1 MTSNSKSDM
10 GGMTAEFDAHEDLQ
24 RQVKEAIICQRLA
37 PGHKVTELVLTE
49 MFDTTRTVARSL
61 MEQLTVQGF
70 LVSISPRIT
79 RVSPLTVLSIKE
91 NFALRK
97 MLIPDL
103 ASESITF
110 VNFSELE
117 RLNNEMS
124 KANFSP
130 ENEADLLD
138 LLHLNSEYNLALVS
152 GVQYPL
158 ALKWAHLL
166 EDVAKRIYWLYA
178 KRTGDLP
185 FNVRGHEEIEKLRHV
200 DPARLKNMLRESLY
214 QTEQRI
220 LTSIFFQEPLYA
232 KNLGV

>member
-1 MTSNSKSDM
+1 MNAD
-10 GGMTAEFDAHEDLQ
+10 FDAHEDLQ

-37 PGHKVTELVLTE
+37 PGQKVTELVLTE
-49 MFDTTRTVARSL
+49 MFHTTRTVARSL

-70 LVSISPRIT
+70 LISISPRIT

-103 ASESITF
+103 ASESLTF
-110 VNFSELE
+110 VDFSELE
-117 RLNNEMS
+117 RINREIS
-124 KANFSP
+124 KATFSP
-130 ENEADLLD
+130 DNEQDILN
-138 LLHLNSEYNLALVS
+138 LLHLNSAYNLVLVS

-166 EDVAKRIYWLYA
+166 EDVAKRIYWLYV

-185 FNVRGHEEIEKLRHV
+185 FNVRGHEQIEQLRHG
-200 DPARLKNMLRESLY
+200 DPARVKNMLSESLY

-232 KNLGV
+232 KNLDI